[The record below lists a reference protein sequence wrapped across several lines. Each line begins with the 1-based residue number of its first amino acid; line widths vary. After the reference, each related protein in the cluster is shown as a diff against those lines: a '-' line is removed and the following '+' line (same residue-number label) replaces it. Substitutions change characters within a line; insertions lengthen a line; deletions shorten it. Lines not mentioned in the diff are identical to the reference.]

1 MAKKNI
7 MNNTTKELVKVDMN
21 STWAKEVLLPALK
34 HLRESGEAWTIIKAP
49 LELINE
55 FEGQRGYKHSLS
67 YILSNFDYK
76 RVEVKSL
83 NFKDGCLTCWDGKH
97 TIKGLEI
104 MGYKTAWFRLF
115 DNLSTKEEVRLFCEQ
130 SKGVTRLTPA
140 DAFNCC
146 RQLGVEPAKSI
157 LEVCDKYN
165 VTVCE
170 KKKALRNVTAPRKLM
185 QIFDE
190 FGKEGL
196 DYALGIIELSGW
208 ADHDSKAYVEASLNV
223 GYQAFKLYGS
233 DLIKT
238 VKLTN
243 ELKKYPNSTEFIDV
257 QRKTYNDRSTKHPEG
272 CMGQFVKDL
281 LGK

>member
-1 MAKKNI
+1 MAK
-7 MNNTTKELVKVDMN
+7 
-21 STWAKEVLLPALK
+21 
-34 HLRESGEAWTIIKAP
+34 R
-49 LELINE
+49 
-55 FEGQRGYKHSLS
+55 
-67 YILSNFDYK
+67 
-76 RVEVKSL
+76 
-83 NFKDGCLTCWDGKH
+83 
-97 TIKGLEI
+97 
-104 MGYKTAWFRLF
+104 
-115 DNLSTKEEVRLFCEQ
+115 
-130 SKGVTRLTPA
+130 
-140 DAFNCC
+140 
-146 RQLGVEPAKSI
+146 
-157 LEVCDKYN
+157 
-165 VTVCE
+165 
-170 KKKALRNVTAPRKLM
+170 
-185 QIFDE
+185 
-190 FGKEGL
+190 GL